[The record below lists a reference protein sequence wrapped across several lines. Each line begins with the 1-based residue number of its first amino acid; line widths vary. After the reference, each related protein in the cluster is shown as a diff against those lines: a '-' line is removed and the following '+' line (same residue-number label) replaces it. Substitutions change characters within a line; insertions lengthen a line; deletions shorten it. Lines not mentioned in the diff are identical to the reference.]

1 MNKPTRNRIVTTSF
15 NQAEFAAFMKNF
27 PKEVTSQRLS
37 LGRLFDPN
45 WANADLCASVHAQLP
60 LHMPPMLIEF
70 IKTALSDATVRR
82 AYLQPR
88 LHASQLELL
97 TPWKGA
103 LDAGVRAYLSPMLS
117 PSEADMAFTAA
128 FVAPISRFTVLLPVA
143 ESGGGERGAQGGAK
157 HAIDQGID
165 QGAEEN
171 TDEGT
176 GEGGEGDRP
185 VVLPADPNTL
195 RADLLHDALRQLAR
209 RSTGMAD
216 TLSAVLNLDR
226 AAFEVDPEQVARLTG
241 VVALAVTPLHNLWPV
256 TVQERA
262 LSVKY
267 LRP

>member
-15 NQAEFAAFMKNF
+15 NQAEFAAFMKNS
-27 PKEVTSQRLS
+27 PRGVTSQRLS

-45 WANADLCASVHAQLP
+45 WANADLCASVQAQLP

-70 IKTALSDATVRR
+70 IKTALSEVTVRR

-143 ESGGGERGAQGGAK
+143 ETGGGERGAQGGAQ
-157 HAIDQGID
+157 HGVD
-165 QGAEEN
+165 QGADES
-171 TDEGT
+171 TDEG
-176 GEGGEGDRP
+176 GDGDFP

-209 RSTGMAD
+209 RSTSMAD
-216 TLSAVLNLDR
+216 TISAVLSLDR
-226 AAFEVDPEQVARLTG
+226 AAFDVDFEQVARLTG

>member
-15 NQAEFAAFMKNF
+15 NQAEFAAFMKKS
-27 PKEVTSQRLS
+27 PREVTSQRLS

-60 LHMPPMLIEF
+60 LHMPPMLVEF
-70 IKTALSDATVRR
+70 IKTALSDAAVRR

-117 PSEADMAFTAA
+117 PGEADLAFTAA
-128 FVAPISRFTVLLPVA
+128 FVAPISRFTVLLPVV
-143 ESGGGERGAQGGAK
+143 ETGGGEQGAQEDAQ
-157 HAIDQGID
+157 QGID
-165 QGAEEN
+165 QGA
-171 TDEGT
+171 D
-176 GEGGEGDRP
+176 EGGEGGLA

-209 RSTGMAD
+209 RSTDMAD
-216 TLSAVLNLDR
+216 TISAVLNLDR
-226 AAFEVDPEQVARLTG
+226 AAFDVDPEQVARLTG

>member
-15 NQAEFAAFMKNF
+15 NQAEFAAFMKNS
-27 PKEVTSQRLS
+27 PREVTSQRLS

-45 WANADLCASVHAQLP
+45 WADADLCASVHAQLP

-143 ESGGGERGAQGGAK
+143 ESGGGKRGAQGGAK
-157 HAIDQGID
+157 HGVDQGID
-165 QGAEEN
+165 QGA
-171 TDEGT
+171 DEGT
-176 GEGGEGDRP
+176 GEGGEGGRP
-185 VVLPADPNTL
+185 VVLPTDLNTL

-209 RSTGMAD
+209 RSAGMAD
-216 TLSAVLNLDR
+216 TISAVLNLDR
-226 AAFEVDPEQVARLTG
+226 AAFDVDPEQVARLTG

>member
-1 MNKPTRNRIVTTSF
+1 MNKPTRNRIVTTSL
-15 NQAEFAAFMKNF
+15 NQAKFAAFMKNS
-27 PKEVTSQRLS
+27 PREVTSQRLS

-117 PSEADMAFTAA
+117 PNEADMAFTAA

-143 ESGGGERGAQGGAK
+143 ESGGGEPGSQAGARRDF
-157 HAIDQGID
+157 DQAAD
-165 QGAEEN
+165 ES
-171 TDEGT
+171 TD
-176 GEGGEGDRP
+176 EGGEGDRP
-185 VVLPADPNTL
+185 VVLPTDPNTL

-216 TLSAVLNLDR
+216 TLSVVLNLDR
-226 AAFEVDPEQVARLTG
+226 AAFDVAPEQVARLTG

>member
-15 NQAEFAAFMKNF
+15 NQAEFAAFMKNS
-27 PKEVTSQRLS
+27 PREVTSQRLS

-143 ESGGGERGAQGGAK
+143 ESGGREQGAQGGAK
-157 HAIDQGID
+157 HGFDR
-165 QGAEEN
+165 GA
-171 TDEGT
+171 DEST
-176 GEGGEGDRP
+176 HEGGEGDRP
-185 VVLPADPNTL
+185 VALPADPNTL

-209 RSTGMAD
+209 RNTGVAD

>member
-15 NQAEFAAFMKNF
+15 NQAEFAAFMKNS
-27 PKEVTSQRLS
+27 PGQMTSQRLS
-37 LGRLFDPN
+37 LGRLFDQN

-70 IKTALSDATVRR
+70 IKTALSDVTVRR

-128 FVAPISRFTVLLPVA
+128 FLAPISRFTVLLPVA
-143 ESGGGERGAQGGAK
+143 EAGGGEQGAQAGARR
-157 HAIDQGID
+157 GID
-165 QGAEEN
+165 QGAAES
-171 TDEGT
+171 TDEG
-176 GEGGEGDRP
+176 GEAGRP

-241 VVALAVTPLHNLWPV
+241 IVALAVTPLHNLWPV

>member
-15 NQAEFAAFMKNF
+15 NQAEFAAFMKSF
-27 PKEVTSQRLS
+27 PQQVTSQRLS
-37 LGRLFDPN
+37 LGRLFDPT
-45 WANADLCASVHAQLP
+45 WADTDLAASVHAQLP

-103 LDAGVRAYLSPMLS
+103 LDAGVRAYLSPMLT
-117 PSEADMAFTAA
+117 PNEADMAFTAA

-143 ESGGGERGAQGGAK
+143 ETGGGEQGAQGGAK
-157 HAIDQGID
+157 HGFDQAIDP
-165 QGAEEN
+165 GA
-171 TDEGT
+171 DEST

-185 VVLPADPNTL
+185 VLLPADPNTL

>member
-15 NQAEFAAFMKNF
+15 NQAEFAAFMKKS
-27 PKEVTSQRLS
+27 PREVTSQRLS

-45 WANADLCASVHAQLP
+45 WANADLAASVHAQLP
-60 LHMPPMLIEF
+60 LHMPPMLVEF
-70 IKTALSDATVRR
+70 IKTVIQDATVRC

-88 LHASQLELL
+88 LHVSQLELL
-97 TPWKGA
+97 TPWKAA
-103 LDAGVRAYLSPMLS
+103 LDAAVRAYLSPMLS
-117 PSEADMAFTAA
+117 PGEADIAFTAA
-128 FVAPISRFTVLLPVA
+128 FVAPISRFTVLLPSEN
-143 ESGGGERGAQGGAK
+143 ESGVGRGAHPGL
-157 HAIDQGID
+157 
-165 QGAEEN
+165 
-171 TDEGT
+171 DEGT
-176 GEGGEGDRP
+176 DEGGEGGRP
-185 VVLPADPNTL
+185 VVFPTDPNKL
-195 RADLLHDALRQLAR
+195 RVDLLHDALRQLAR

-216 TLSAVLNLDR
+216 TISAVLNLDR

>member
-1 MNKPTRNRIVTTSF
+1 
-15 NQAEFAAFMKNF
+15 
-27 PKEVTSQRLS
+27 
-37 LGRLFDPN
+37 
-45 WANADLCASVHAQLP
+45 
-60 LHMPPMLIEF
+60 MPPMLIEF

-88 LHASQLELL
+88 LHASQLALL

-103 LDAGVRAYLSPMLS
+103 LDAAVRAYLSPMLS
-117 PSEADMAFTAA
+117 PNEADMAFTAT

-143 ESGGGERGAQGGAK
+143 ESGGEEPGAQAGTQQGVGQGM
-157 HAIDQGID
+157 DQGS
-165 QGAEEN
+165 
-171 TDEGT
+171 DEST
-176 GEGGEGDRP
+176 HEGGEGDRP
-185 VVLPADPNTL
+185 LELPADPNTL

-216 TLSAVLNLDR
+216 TISAVLNLDR
-226 AAFEVDPEQVARLTG
+226 AAFDVDLEQVARLTG

>member
-15 NQAEFAAFMKNF
+15 NQTEFAAFMKNY
-27 PKEVTSQRLS
+27 PREVTSQRLS

-82 AYLQPR
+82 AFLQPR

-117 PSEADMAFTAA
+117 PGEADMAFTAA

-143 ESGGGERGAQGGAK
+143 ESGGGEQGAQAGAGR
-157 HAIDQGID
+157 DID
-165 QGAEEN
+165 QGA
-171 TDEGT
+171 DESID
-176 GEGGEGDRP
+176 EGGEGGRP

-209 RSTGMAD
+209 RCTGMAD

>member
-15 NQAEFAAFMKNF
+15 NQAEFAAFMKTS
-27 PKEVTSQRLS
+27 PREVTSQGLS

-45 WANADLCASVHAQLP
+45 WANADLLASVHEQLP
-60 LHMPPMLIEF
+60 LHMPSMLIEF
-70 IKTALSDATVRR
+70 TKTALSDATVHR

-97 TPWKGA
+97 TPWKAA

-117 PSEADMAFTAA
+117 PGEAEMAFTAA
-128 FVAPISRFTVLLPVA
+128 FVAPISRFTVLLPAVDA
-143 ESGGGERGAQGGAK
+143 SGGEQGDTQSARNDPAQD
-157 HAIDQGID
+157 AI
-165 QGAEEN
+165 
-171 TDEGT
+171 EGSD
-176 GEGGEGDRP
+176 EGGEGDRP
-185 VVLPADPNTL
+185 VVLPSDPNTL
-195 RADLLHDALRQLAR
+195 RVDLLHDALRQLAR

-216 TLSAVLNLDR
+216 TISAVLNLDR
-226 AAFEVDPEQVARLTG
+226 AAFEVDQEQVARLTA

-256 TVQERA
+256 TAQERA

>member
-15 NQAEFAAFMKNF
+15 NQAEFAAFMKNS
-27 PKEVTSQRLS
+27 PRGVTSQRLS

-70 IKTALSDATVRR
+70 IKTALSEATVRR

-143 ESGGGERGAQGGAK
+143 ETGGGEQVAQAGARRNL
-157 HAIDQGID
+157 D
-165 QGAEEN
+165 QGA
-171 TDEGT
+171 DEGT
-176 GEGGEGDRP
+176 GEGGEDGRP

-216 TLSAVLNLDR
+216 TISAVLNLDR
-226 AAFEVDPEQVARLTG
+226 AAFDVDPEQVARLTG

-267 LRP
+267 LSP

>member
-15 NQAEFAAFMKNF
+15 NQAEFTAFMKNS
-27 PKEVTSQRLS
+27 PREVTSQRLS

-70 IKTALSDATVRR
+70 MKTALSDATTCR

-88 LHASQLELL
+88 LHVSQLELL

-143 ESGGGERGAQGGAK
+143 ESGGGEQGSQAGARRDF
-157 HAIDQGID
+157 DQAAD
-165 QGAEEN
+165 ES
-171 TDEGT
+171 TD
-176 GEGGEGDRP
+176 EGGEGGRP
-185 VVLPADPNTL
+185 VVLPADPNIL

-226 AAFEVDPEQVARLTG
+226 AAFDVDLEQVARLTG

-267 LRP
+267 MRP